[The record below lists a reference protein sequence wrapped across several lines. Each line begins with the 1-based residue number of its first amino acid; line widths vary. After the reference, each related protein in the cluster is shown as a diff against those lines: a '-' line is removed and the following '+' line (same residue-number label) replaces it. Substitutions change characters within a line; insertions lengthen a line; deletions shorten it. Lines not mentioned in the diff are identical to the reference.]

1 MGRFGNKNYM
11 TKNGVTVIIRDAEP
25 KDAQSLIDVNVNIAD
40 EKIYMMRE
48 PDEAIY
54 TVEGEKNKIERYL
67 NSEGSL
73 YLSAEVNNKVV
84 GYIDFQN
91 GGLKR
96 TMHAGTFSI
105 YILKNRRQ
113 TGIGSMLLGS
123 LIEWAEKNPLIEKIT
138 LAVFSTNENAQV
150 LYRKF
155 GFTEEGR
162 CPKDMKLSDGTYLD
176 SVLMYKFVK

>member
-1 MGRFGNKNYM
+1 MGRFGKKNYPA
-11 TKNGVTVIIRDAEP
+11 KNGIKVIIRDAET
-25 KDAQSLIDVNVNIAD
+25 KDAQSLINVNINVAN

-54 TVEGEKNKIERYL
+54 TIDGEKNKIERYL

-73 YLSAEVNNKVV
+73 YLAAEANNKVI

-96 TMHAGTFSI
+96 TKHAGSFSI
-105 YILKNRRQ
+105 YIINEWRNL
-113 TGIGSMLLGS
+113 GIGSMLLGS

-138 LAVFSTNENAQV
+138 LAVFSTNTDAQV

-162 CPKDMKLSDGTYLD
+162 CPEDMKLSDGTYID

>member
-1 MGRFGNKNYM
+1 MGRFGNKKYV
-11 TKNGVTVIIRDAEP
+11 TKDGIRVIIRDAEP
-25 KDAQSLIDVNVNIAD
+25 KDARSLIDVNMNVVN

-48 PDEAIY
+48 PDEAVY
-54 TVEGEKNKIERYL
+54 TVEGEQNKIERYIS
-67 NSEGSL
+67 SEGSL
-73 YLSAEVNNKVV
+73 YLAAEVNNKVI

-96 TMHAGTFSI
+96 TKHAGSFSI
-105 YILKNRRQ
+105 YILKKWR
-113 TGIGSMLLGS
+113 TSGIGSMLLES
-123 LIEWAEKNPLIEKIT
+123 LIDWAEKNPLIEKIT
-138 LAVFSTNENAQV
+138 LAVFSTNENAQI

-162 CPKDMKLSDGTYLD
+162 CPRDMKLSDGTYMD

>member
-1 MGRFGNKNYM
+1 MGRFGKKNYQ
-11 TKNGVTVIIRDAEP
+11 TKNGITVIIRDAEP
-25 KDAQSLIDVNVNIAD
+25 KDAQSLIDVNMNIVN

-54 TVEGEKNKIERYL
+54 TIDGEKNKIERYL

-73 YLSAEVNNKVV
+73 YLAAEVNNKVI

-96 TMHAGTFSI
+96 TKHAGSFSI
-105 YILKNRRQ
+105 YILKEYRE
-113 TGIGSMLLGS
+113 TGIGSMLLSS
-123 LIEWAEKNPLIEKIT
+123 LIEWAEKNPLIEKLT
-138 LAVFSTNENAQV
+138 LAVFSTNEKAQI
-150 LYRKF
+150 LYKKL
-155 GFTEEGR
+155 GFREEGR
-162 CPKDMKLSDGTYLD
+162 CPKDMKLSDGTYMD

>member
-1 MGRFGNKNYM
+1 M
-11 TKNGVTVIIRDAEP
+11 TKNGVRVIIRDAEP
-25 KDAQSLIDVNVNIAD
+25 KDAQSLIDVNMNIVN

-48 PDEAIY
+48 PGEAIY

-73 YLSAEVNNKVV
+73 YLSAEVNNKVI

-96 TMHAGTFSI
+96 TKHAGSFSI
-105 YILKNRRQ
+105 YILKNWRQ
-113 TGIGSMLLGS
+113 AGIGSMLLGS
-123 LIEWAEKNPLIEKIT
+123 LIEWAERNPLIEKIT

-162 CPKDMKLSDGTYLD
+162 CPKDMKLKDGTYMD